1 MVICQGFAEL
11 SHKKGDNVTLDPM
24 GNDQR
29 WCDVTCQKSIRSF
42 TPKWT
47 SLATL
52 TRNHF
57 RAQSSKSSRTLGQE
71 VATSLGSR
79 SWEQG
84 CFTISIYS
92 KLSCRWSISG
102 VGRLVNSW
110 GNCMA
115 RRKRILTY
123 PILVTMAQVIVCA
136 AGMLGGLTIG
146 AVIIFVSGMWDALDR
161 VLIAPTEAMSLIDLG
176 LAFVTVAIVV
186 VCGWFGIRLG
196 MVLAQ
201 NIG

>member
-1 MVICQGFAEL
+1 
-11 SHKKGDNVTLDPM
+11 
-24 GNDQR
+24 
-29 WCDVTCQKSIRSF
+29 
-42 TPKWT
+42 
-47 SLATL
+47 
-52 TRNHF
+52 
-57 RAQSSKSSRTLGQE
+57 
-71 VATSLGSR
+71 
-79 SWEQG
+79 
-84 CFTISIYS
+84 
-92 KLSCRWSISG
+92 
-102 VGRLVNSW
+102 
-110 GNCMA
+110 MA